1 MEHVRLCLVVG
12 MVPGG
17 HRHGIV
23 LSAKRF
29 KPRRAGFARFAL
41 EALGSFGE
49 GLGFERQNSNG
60 QPCCRPSATASRSPS
75 FSSPRVPVDMGD
87 DQLVSQR
94 MQHLEQHGGVEA
106 ATGRH
111 NELEGRSIPASFSVR
126 PTCLHLAWHQT
137 LTECL
142 GFEQALLVFLGV
154 GKHGDGA
161 SKGGVDAAVSVV
173 HQGSDD
179 HVQIPIAAGA
189 T

>member
-1 MEHVRLCLVVG
+1 

-41 EALGSFGE
+41 EALGSFDE
-49 GLGFERQNSNG
+49 GLGFERQNLQWAAVLCGPIGHGLAVAVVLLTSG
-60 QPCCRPSATASRSPS
+60 A
-75 FSSPRVPVDMGD
+75 VVDMGD

-111 NELEGRSIPASFSVR
+111 NELGRTVNPGR
-126 PTCLHLAWHQT
+126 PSACDLHVLAPCSWHQT
-137 LTECL
+137 LTGRL
-142 GFEQALLVFLGV
+142 GFEQALLVFFLGV
-154 GKHGDGA
+154 GKQGDGA
-161 SKGGVDAAVSVV
+161 SKGGVDAASFPWCIKDRMTTFKS
-173 HQGSDD
+173 QS
-179 HVQIPIAAGA
+179 PLGA